1 MMYLHKTNTYR
12 HALTALFSVAVV
24 LFAPHQSSYA
34 DAEVAKVT
42 DATQSAP
49 AKGLMWEI
57 KAGQKTAYL
66 LGSIHLAKPDFYPL
80 TTAVEEA
87 YAKSKILAV
96 EVDATDQK
104 AIAKVMPQ
112 VIYKAP
118 DQLDKHISAETWA
131 ELNKVAGPAITQLQM
146 LKPAMVSTGLVV
158 GVMMGQGYQPQAG
171 IDVYFLNRAKADKKK
186 IQELET
192 LAFQIKVLTDFSDKE
207 GDEMLASTLKGIQS
221 GEAVKEAENMVAAWR
236 SGDAPALEKIL
247 DDLNNK
253 DAASAKMMKRLL
265 DDRNVGMS
273 EKIIKLMNGGQPVFV
288 VVGAGHMIGKNS
300 ILDILKKKGFQI
312 NRVE

>member
-1 MMYLHKTNTYR
+1 MFCNQTNKLRRTLAGLVSAFLLL
-12 HALTALFSVAVV
+12 ALNQAAF
-24 LFAPHQSSYA
+24 A
-34 DAEVAKVT
+34 DAELK
-42 DATQSAP
+42 P

-80 TTAVEEA
+80 TPAVEDA
-87 YAKSKILAV
+87 YAKSRVLAV

-104 AIAKVMPQ
+104 AIAKLMPL

-118 DQLDKHISAETWA
+118 DQLDKHISAETWS
-131 ELNKVAGPAITQLQM
+131 ELNKVAGPAIKQLQM
-146 LKPAMVSTGLVV
+146 LKPALVSTGLVV
-158 GVMMGQGYQPQAG
+158 GAMMSQGYQPQAG
-171 IDVYFLNRAKADKKK
+171 IDVYFLNRAKAENKK
-186 IQELET
+186 IKELET
-192 LAFQIKVLTDFSDKE
+192 LAFQLKVLTDFSDKE
-207 GDEMLASTLKGIQS
+207 GDEMLASTLTSIQN
-221 GEAVKEAENMVAAWR
+221 GDAVKESDNLVAAWK

-247 DDLNNK
+247 ADLNNK
-253 DAASAKMMKRLL
+253 DAATAKLMKRLL
-265 DDRNVGMS
+265 DDRNAGMS

-300 ILDILKKKGFQI
+300 ILDLLKKKGFQI